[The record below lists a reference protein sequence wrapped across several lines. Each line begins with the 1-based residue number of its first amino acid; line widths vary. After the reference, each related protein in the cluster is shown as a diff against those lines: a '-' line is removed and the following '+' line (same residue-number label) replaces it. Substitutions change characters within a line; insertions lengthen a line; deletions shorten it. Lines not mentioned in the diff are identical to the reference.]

1 MVSAVVVM
9 LVDRADALMGCTENS
24 PEETELAAL
33 TDGIAHS
40 GEGGQGFRSIPDSN
54 PTEAGQ

>member
-1 MVSAVVVM
+1 MRPICRFTEAP
-9 LVDRADALMGCTENS
+9 LGAGDTGCQAFERN
-24 PEETELAAL
+24 L
-33 TDGIAHS
+33 DAHS